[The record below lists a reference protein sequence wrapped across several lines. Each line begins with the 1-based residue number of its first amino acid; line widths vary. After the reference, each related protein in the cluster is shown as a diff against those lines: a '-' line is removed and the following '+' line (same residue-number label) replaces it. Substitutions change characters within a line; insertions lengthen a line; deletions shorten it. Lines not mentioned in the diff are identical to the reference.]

1 MDELGRITC
10 CSDDRGSNDDLGDFE
25 RKIWYNH
32 PCTFPQIQRKV
43 LFPQY
48 RNQNEI
54 FPCYNPFGGVSM
66 AQKILLIE
74 DEAMIQSILR
84 ELLSDAGYEVTIAG
98 DGMAGLACFQQQR
111 FDLVL
116 LDIMLPRMDGYAVC
130 KAIREAGSTP
140 VIMLTALDEEDAQI
154 KAFEMQA
161 DDYITKPF
169 SIKLVL
175 LRVEAV
181 LRRTSTAK
189 AADQTNILRFRQ
201 ITLHT
206 ESREVCVDGQPVSL
220 TPIEFALL
228 ALFMEHPGRVFTREN
243 LLNSVWGYDYV
254 GDEKAVNI
262 HIMNLRRKLG
272 TDPIETIRGVG
283 YRLAKH

>member
-1 MDELGRITC
+1 
-10 CSDDRGSNDDLGDFE
+10 
-25 RKIWYNH
+25 
-32 PCTFPQIQRKV
+32 
-43 LFPQY
+43 
-48 RNQNEI
+48 
-54 FPCYNPFGGVSM
+54 M
-66 AQKILLIE
+66 AQKILIIE

-98 DGMAGLACFQQQR
+98 DGMTGLACFQQQR

-181 LRRTSTAK
+181 LRRTSTTK

-201 ITLHT
+201 ITLNP

-228 ALFMEHPGRVFTREN
+228 ALFMGHPGRVFTREN

>member
-1 MDELGRITC
+1 
-10 CSDDRGSNDDLGDFE
+10 
-25 RKIWYNH
+25 
-32 PCTFPQIQRKV
+32 
-43 LFPQY
+43 
-48 RNQNEI
+48 
-54 FPCYNPFGGVSM
+54 M
-66 AQKILLIE
+66 AQKILIIE
-74 DEAMIQSILR
+74 DETMIQSILR
-84 ELLSDAGYEVTIAG
+84 ELLSDAGYDVAVAG
-98 DGMAGLACFQQQR
+98 DGMAGLNCFRQQH

-130 KAIREAGSTP
+130 RAIREAGNTP

-169 SIKLVL
+169 SVKLVL

-181 LRRTSTAK
+181 LRRTFADK
-189 AADQTNILRFRQ
+189 AATPNSILRFRQ
-201 ITLHT
+201 IALNP
-206 ESREVCVDGQPVSL
+206 ESHEVCVGGQAVSL

-243 LLNSVWGYDYV
+243 LLNSVWGYDYA

-283 YRLAKH
+283 YRLAKNQA